1 MPASAALISTCTALI
16 AANVALGGAI
26 YEALIVDRAW
36 PATPTIIQ
44 PAEGGLNRRIFWF
57 PVHLVFELPLAVA
70 IWACWGLRPERMY
83 LLVAACFHFVLRAW
97 SFAYF
102 IPRAVEFEKH
112 GVAPDRIAG
121 AQMWVRLSRWRILL
135 ECGTLAGTAAA
146 AFSLITGS

>member
-1 MPASAALISTCTALI
+1 MARSVS
-16 AANVALGGAI
+16 
-26 YEALIVDRAW
+26 
-36 PATPTIIQ
+36 
-44 PAEGGLNRRIFWF
+44 
-57 PVHLVFELPLAVA
+57 VA

-135 ECGTLAGTAAA
+135 ECGTLAGTAAFAFGPIFPKA
-146 AFSLITGS
+146 AAA